1 MTFLPLFLAVSLTP
15 AAPERPNKQPQLA
28 TDGQAV
34 ALAYGS
40 GNTIYFARS
49 DDGGKTFST
58 PAVVSRDGVISLGAR
73 RGPRIAFASGAIVVS
88 AIVGE
93 KGRGADGDLLSWRST
108 DGGKTWSAPVKV
120 NDVSGS
126 AREGLHAM
134 SGDGKALFATWL
146 DLRSKGTRLYGSS
159 SSDGG
164 ATWSKNVLVYESPS
178 GSICECCHPSV
189 VAGAGRIAV
198 MFRNQAEGARDMYVT
213 TSTDGGRTFS
223 AAKKLGTGTWMLN
236 ACPMDGGGLLLH
248 PKGVMA
254 AWRRDKTVFLSVG
267 DGAETQIGAGK
278 DPVIAP
284 LPRGPVVAW
293 TSPEGLVAQVPGS
306 DKPALLDPRG
316 AYASLLPLRGGAMLA
331 AWESGGTIRIE
342 PIETPR

>member
-1 MTFLPLFLAVSLTP
+1 MIFLPLFLAISLTP
-15 AAPERPNKQPQLA
+15 ATPERPNKQPQLA
-28 TDGQAV
+28 TDGAV
-34 ALAYGS
+34 VGLTYGS

-58 PAVVSRDGVISLGAR
+58 PAVVSREGVISLGAR
-73 RGPRIAFASGAIVVS
+73 RGPRIAFAEGAVVVS

-93 KGRGADGDLLSWRST
+93 KGRGADGDVLSWRSA
-108 DGGKTWSAPVKV
+108 DGGKTWSPPVKV
-120 NDVSGS
+120 NDVPGS

-134 SGDGKALFATWL
+134 SSDGKVLFATWL

-159 SSDGG
+159 SRDGG

-189 VAGAGRIAV
+189 VVGAGRIAV
-198 MFRNQAEGARDMYVT
+198 MFRNQVQGARDMYVT
-213 TSTDGGRTFS
+213 TSTDGGKTFS
-223 AAKKLGTGTWMLN
+223 EARKLGSGTWMLN

-254 AWRRDKTVFLSVG
+254 AWRREKTVFLSVG
-267 DGAETQIGAGK
+267 DGAESEIGAGK

-284 LPRGPVVAW
+284 LLRGPVVAW
-293 TSPEGLVAQVPGS
+293 TSPEGLALRMQGS
-306 DKPALLDPRG
+306 ENTTILDPRG
-316 AYASLLPLRGGAMLA
+316 TYATLLPVRGGGVLA
-331 AWESGGTIRIE
+331 AWESAGTIRVE
-342 PIETPR
+342 PVEAPR